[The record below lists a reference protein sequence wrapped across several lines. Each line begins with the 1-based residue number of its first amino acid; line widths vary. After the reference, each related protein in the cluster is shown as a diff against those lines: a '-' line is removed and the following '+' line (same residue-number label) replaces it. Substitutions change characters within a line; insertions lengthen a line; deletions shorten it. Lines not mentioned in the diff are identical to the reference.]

1 MPTATRQSAEQR
13 RETVLAA
20 AIEEFAR
27 GGLGGTSTQTIAE
40 RAGISQPY
48 LFRLYPTKKELFLAA
63 VERTHRRI
71 VEQFEAAVGDRSGDD
86 ALKAMG
92 AAYGELIADRTF
104 LLMELASYAA
114 CDDED
119 VRAVSRRGFRDVW
132 YAVERLSG
140 ASPEE
145 VQKFYAFGMFWNVVT
160 AMQLGEV
167 HERWAELACVFSDKV
182 VPPAAP
188 PT

>member
-48 LFRLYPTKKELFLAA
+48 LFRLYPTKKDLFLAA

-71 VEQFEAAVGDRSGDD
+71 VEQFEAAVGDRSGED

-160 AMQLGEV
+160 AMQLDEV

-182 VPPAAP
+182 VPPATP